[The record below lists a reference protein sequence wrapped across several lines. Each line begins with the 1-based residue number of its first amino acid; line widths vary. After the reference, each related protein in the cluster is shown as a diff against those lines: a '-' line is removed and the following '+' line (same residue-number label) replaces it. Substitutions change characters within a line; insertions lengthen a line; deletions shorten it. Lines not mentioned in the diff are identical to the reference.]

1 MSYISEQSTT
11 GLNGQFVYTQ
21 LVINCLL
28 RMKAVPSDKD
38 ELISL
43 SKKQYKDS
51 ENELTIVCEF

>member
-11 GLNGQFVYTQ
+11 GLNGQFVHTQ

-28 RMKAVPSDKD
+28 RMKAVSSDKD

>member
-1 MSYISEQSTT
+1 MSYISEKSTT

-28 RMKAVPSDKD
+28 RMKAVSSDKD